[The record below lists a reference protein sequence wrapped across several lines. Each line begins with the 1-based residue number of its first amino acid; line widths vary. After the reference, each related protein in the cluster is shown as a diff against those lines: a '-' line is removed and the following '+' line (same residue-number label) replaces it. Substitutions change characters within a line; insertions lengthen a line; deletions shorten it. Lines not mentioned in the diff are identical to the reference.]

1 MRIKVR
7 LFARAK
13 ELAGTDFLVI
23 EMKSAA
29 SIAELSRYLEKQTP
43 ALSPLLKQSAW
54 AVNQEF
60 AGLTTSLYD
69 GAEVA
74 ILPPVSGG

>member
-13 ELAGTDFLVI
+13 DLAGTDILNV
-23 EMKSAA
+23 EVKSGACV
-29 SIAELSRYLEKQTP
+29 AELSRCLEEQTP
-43 ALSPLLKQSAW
+43 ALGTLLRQSAW
-54 AVNQEF
+54 AVDQEF
-60 AGLTTSLYD
+60 AGMTTLLHD

-74 ILPPVSGG
+74 VLPPVSGG